1 MGRSSF
7 EIPLE
12 FISTLLMSELA
23 LLCRKLFPT
32 TSQESDR
39 PRENVDAD
47 NEFRALCV
55 NGRRSLA
62 IQCSCACQRLLRFCT
77 SSRFGKF
84 VSVSSL
90 GFVALLATVQALCSL
105 TSQVL
110 ELYRLDEIVVLYQV
124 SCPRNSLHCTSS
136 RCSATQSCLLDVAV
150 RQCLPV
156 FELLSCE
163 DQSLLVGMNAFLVF
177 TLVMVSLAFFSH
189 HWNASCC
196 C

>member
-1 MGRSSF
+1 MLITS
-7 EIPLE
+7 
-12 FISTLLMSELA
+12 SELSASTADAA
-23 LLCRKLFPT
+23 LQFSVP
-32 TSQESDR
+32 
-39 PRENVDAD
+39 
-47 NEFRALCV
+47 ALA
-55 NGRRSLA
+55 SA
-62 IQCSCACQRLLRFCT
+62 SFASAPSP

>member
-7 EIPLE
+7 EILLE
-12 FISTLLMSELA
+12 FVSTLLMSELA

-77 SSRFGKF
+77 LSRFGKF

-90 GFVALLATVQALCSL
+90 GFVALLAAVQALCSL

-124 SCPRNSLHCTSS
+124 SCPRNSL
-136 RCSATQSCLLDVAV
+136 DVL
-150 RQCLPV
+150 QH
-156 FELLSCE
+156 
-163 DQSLLVGMNAFLVF
+163 
-177 TLVMVSLAFFSH
+177 SLAFWMLQSDSVFPSS
-189 HWNASCC
+189 SCFPAKINHC
-196 C
+196 WSG

>member
-1 MGRSSF
+1 
-7 EIPLE
+7 
-12 FISTLLMSELA
+12 MSELA

-32 TSQESDR
+32 TPQESDR

-55 NGRRSLA
+55 NGRRSLG
-62 IQCSCACQRLLRFCT
+62 IQCSCVCQRLLRFCT

-84 VSVSSL
+84 MSVSSL

-105 TSQVL
+105 TCQVL
-110 ELYRLDEIVVLYQV
+110 ELYRLDEIVVLHQV
-124 SCPRNSLHCTSS
+124 SCSHNSLHCTS
-136 RCSATQSCLLDVAV
+136 TQSCLLDVAV

-163 DQSLLVGMNAFLVF
+163 DQSLSVGMNTFLVF
-177 TLVMVSLAFFSH
+177 TLMMESLAFFSH

>member
-1 MGRSSF
+1 MYPWQSPPHKKESNVGRTSF
-7 EIPLE
+7 EILLE

-39 PRENVDAD
+39 PRENVDVD

-55 NGRRSLA
+55 NGRRSLG

-84 VSVSSL
+84 MSVTSL
-90 GFVALLATVQALCSL
+90 GFVALLAAVQALCSL
-105 TSQVL
+105 ISHVL
-110 ELYRLDEIVVLYQV
+110 KLYRLDEIAVPHQV

-136 RCSATQSCLLDVAV
+136 RCAATQSCLLDVAV
-150 RQCLPV
+150 
-156 FELLSCE
+156 
-163 DQSLLVGMNAFLVF
+163 
-177 TLVMVSLAFFSH
+177 
-189 HWNASCC
+189 
-196 C
+196 

>member
-1 MGRSSF
+1 M
-7 EIPLE
+7 P
-12 FISTLLMSELA
+12 ELA

-62 IQCSCACQRLLRFCT
+62 IQCSCACRYILRFCT

-84 VSVSSL
+84 VSVNSL
-90 GFVALLATVQALCSL
+90 GLVALLSTVRALCNL

-110 ELYRLDEIVVLYQV
+110 KLYRLNEIIVTALNFLSSQF
-124 SCPRNSLHCTSS
+124 TS
-136 RCSATQSCLLDVAV
+136 VYFV
-150 RQCLPV
+150 KM
-156 FELLSCE
+156 F
-163 DQSLLVGMNAFLVF
+163 
-177 TLVMVSLAFFSH
+177 SLAFWMLQSDSVFPSS
-189 HWNASCC
+189 SCLPAKINHC
-196 C
+196 WSG